1 MPIVHIHLLDG
12 RTVEQKRALVE
23 KVTAAIVDTVNTKPE
38 AVKIILHD
46 MATHDYATAGIL
58 YQDQKK

>member
-1 MPIVHIHLLDG
+1 MPIIHIHLLDG
-12 RTVEQKRALVE
+12 RTVDQKRNLV
-23 KVTAAIVDTVNTKPE
+23 KAVTDAVVSTIDTKPE

-58 YQDQKK
+58 YRDK